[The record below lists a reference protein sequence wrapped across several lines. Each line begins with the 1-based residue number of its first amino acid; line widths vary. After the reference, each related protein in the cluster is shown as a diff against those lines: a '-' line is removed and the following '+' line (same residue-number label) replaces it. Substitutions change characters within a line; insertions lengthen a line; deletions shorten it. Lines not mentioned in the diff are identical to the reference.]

1 MQRRYI
7 METILNNNEQVYYVV
22 RVNGAPITQP
32 VASLQL
38 AEMEK
43 MKLPNEQQQL
53 AEVVP
58 VNASGQQMLFG

>member
-1 MQRRYI
+1 